1 MDRAATIAKMGTVDG
16 RLTCLKPIPSVSVDE
31 LVDAVAESRAELERF
46 MPFATDSQSVAE
58 FVTRTRANHEAG
70 IALELAIFEKASG
83 KLSGVVGLNRFDP
96 FTPKANL
103 GYWIRTPM
111 TGKGLATDA
120 VKTAIQISREQ
131 LKLRRIDAAVAVDNL
146 PSQRVLLK
154 SGFAEEGFKKQSQ
167 LCHGQWQDMLL
178 FGRLV

>member
-1 MDRAATIAKMGTVDG
+1 MNRAVTIARLGRVDG
-16 RLTCLKPIPSVSVDE
+16 RLTYLKPIPTVSADE
-31 LVDAVAESRAELERF
+31 LFGAVAESRIELERF
-46 MPFATDSQSVAE
+46 MPFATDSESVAD

-83 KLSGVVGLNRFDP
+83 KLSGVLGLNRFDP

-103 GYWIRTPM
+103 GYWIRTSM
-111 TGKGLATDA
+111 TGHGLATDA
-120 VKTAIQISREQ
+120 VQEAIRLSREQ
-131 LKLRRIDAAVAVDNL
+131 LQLGRIDAAVAVDNL

-154 SGFAEEGFKKQSQ
+154 SGFVEEGLKKHSQ

-178 FGRLV
+178 FGRVL